1 MTAISHR
8 PAGVTFR
15 NAPVF
20 WAGAAACTAG
30 VLLHLPMYIDSRMD
44 GYRMVGMQPDPAMLV
59 GMALIVVGL
68 AMTIYG
74 LIPKAAP
81 AGTGHLARARVAVV
95 DDARI
100 TPALVG
106 LLLVVALAVVID
118 AMKPLTL
125 GFVAP
130 GMAREYD
137 LKSALNPHGG
147 LPVALLPLVG
157 ITGTVVGSFAW
168 GWLSDR
174 IGRRSSIIL
183 AGLLFT
189 TTAICGAMPG
199 FSWNLAMC
207 FMMGIGAGGLL
218 PITFALMA
226 ETIPARHRG
235 WLMVVI
241 GGEITGTYALVSWLS
256 AELIPHFS
264 WRIMWLIGLPTGLLL
279 ILLSRWI
286 PESPRFLLSR
296 GRTAE
301 ASEIMDRF
309 GARLVTV
316 EESAADE
323 AGPGRFRQLF
333 YGRLLGQSAAI
344 VAFGIGIG
352 LVTYGFQLWIPTNLE
367 KLGFTQITS
376 SQVLEYSALIGFPLA
391 LLVAWLYGAWSSKK
405 TIVLVVG
412 LTTASLAAFVGL
424 GNSVTSNH
432 AVLYLLLA
440 VPICASGSIVALLG
454 AYSSEIYPTAVRG
467 RGSGLAAGASKFGG
481 VLILALVAAALA
493 APSIAT
499 TALIGAVPLLLAVL
513 AFAVFGIE
521 TRGRRLEDISALPGQ
536 PVAAGQGPPQGAGN

>member
-1 MTAISHR
+1 
-8 PAGVTFR
+8 
-15 NAPVF
+15 
-20 WAGAAACTAG
+20 
-30 VLLHLPMYIDSRMD
+30 
-44 GYRMVGMQPDPAMLV
+44 
-59 GMALIVVGL
+59 
-68 AMTIYG
+68 
-74 LIPKAAP
+74 
-81 AGTGHLARARVAVV
+81 
-95 DDARI
+95 
-100 TPALVG
+100 
-106 LLLVVALAVVID
+106 
-118 AMKPLTL
+118 
-125 GFVAP
+125 
-130 GMAREYD
+130 
-137 LKSALNPHGG
+137 
-147 LPVALLPLVG
+147 
-157 ITGTVVGSFAW
+157 
-168 GWLSDR
+168 
-174 IGRRSSIIL
+174 
-183 AGLLFT
+183 
-189 TTAICGAMPG
+189 
-199 FSWNLAMC
+199 MC

-296 GRTAE
+296 GRTEE
-301 ASEIMDRF
+301 AGKIMARY

-316 EESAADE
+316 EAPAAEQADQ
-323 AGPGRFRQLF
+323 GQGRFRQLF
-333 YGRLLGQSAAI
+333 RGRLLGQSAAI

-412 LTTASLAAFVGL
+412 LTTAALAAFVGL

-513 AFAVFGIE
+513 AFAVFGVE
-521 TRGRRLEDISALPGQ
+521 TRGRRLEDISDRPGQ
-536 PVAAGQGPPQGAGN
+536 LAAAGHVPPPEAGN